1 MLFEE
6 KDSKALKAYLLRL
19 LEPISNAD
27 LDILSD
33 YILALLRHDQ
43 SVDDVRKLCLNQLD
57 EFLKENT
64 FSFVQDIF
72 DALERKAYLNG
83 DVSEK
88 ESLVGEK
95 YKEPAK
101 KRSFHQTSLDARIG
115 GLNNEKKY
123 RSVRSFRQNNRG
135 NWRSFRQK
143 VSLPDMF
150 SFSPDFPINSTQR
163 CRDYEERGY
172 CMRGDMCFYDHG
184 IDHIVMDGH
193 YSDAYDPTQSIHT
206 NHSVTIIQSGLNY
219 KNAHRNDKERFRKH
233 KKNNSCLIQ
242 GPNYNQTITT
252 LMIDNVPNSDLN
264 EENIRL
270 FFMKFGEISKIII
283 KKAEHRAIL
292 KFKDWESANKAWSS
306 SAPIFNN
313 RFVKLYWHSS
323 RSNDKNDLQEN
334 NMTLDT
340 SEKHQVDDSP
350 EDKFMEKIEK
360 KQKEHEEREQRK
372 KQNAKER
379 EILLEKEKLIKKQLE
394 EKRNLIALM
403 SKNDTNISEFPQKE
417 EEDYDANKLE
427 PSTLSRKAL
436 ETQLASLKAE
446 ADNLGISIN
455 TKNLNTTGNSGNKKK
470 LGFSRSFSK
479 VFRYSPGKKAFHRG
493 SMQLD
498 NRTRKIAVYN
508 VDPDKDEVLKQHL
521 LHNGE
526 YETIEKDVDDSNVQ
540 IIVFKDR
547 WTAEKFLR
555 NVSTIPDMEN
565 VKLKWKYDTTKNSEN
580 IGDHHATELE
590 QARNTDGRGFY
601 DDDEDVDEALW
612 RR

>member
-6 KDSKALKAYLLRL
+6 KDSKALKAYLLTL
-19 LEPISNAD
+19 LDPISNAD

-43 SVDDVRKLCLNQLD
+43 SVEDVKKLCLSQLD
-57 EFLKENT
+57 EFLRENT

-72 DALERKAYLNG
+72 DALERKTYLNENML
-83 DVSEK
+83 EK
-88 ESLVGEK
+88 ESSVVEK
-95 YKEPAK
+95 YKESTR
-101 KRSFHQTSLDARIG
+101 KRSFHQTSLDARIHG
-115 GLNNEKKY
+115 INNEKKS
-123 RSVRSFRQNNRG
+123 RFGKSFRVNNRG

-143 VSLPDMF
+143 APFSDMF

-184 IDHIVMDGH
+184 IDHIVMDGQ

-206 NHSVTIIQSGLNY
+206 NHSVAITHSGLNY
-219 KNAHRNDKERFRKH
+219 KNTLRNDKEHFRKH
-233 KKNNSCLIQ
+233 KKNNSCLIK

-252 LMIDNVPNSDLN
+252 LIIENIPNSDLN
-264 EENIRL
+264 EENIR
-270 FFMKFGEISKIII
+270 FFFKKFGEISKIIV

-323 RSNDKNDLQEN
+323 KSNDRNDLQEN
-334 NMTLDT
+334 NMALDT
-340 SEKHQVDDSP
+340 SEKHVVDGLP
-350 EDKFMEKIEK
+350 KDKFMEKIEK
-360 KQKEHEEREQRK
+360 KQKEYEEREQRK

-379 EILLEKEKLIKKQLE
+379 EMLLEKEELIQKQLE

-403 SKNDTNISEFPQKE
+403 SKKDTNIPEFPQKE
-417 EEDYDANKLE
+417 DYDINKLE
-427 PSTLSRKAL
+427 PSALSRKAL

-446 ADNLGISIN
+446 ANNLGISIN
-455 TKNLNTTGNSGNKKK
+455 TKSLNTSGNSGNKKK

-479 VFRYSPGKKAFHRG
+479 VFRHSSGKNTLRRG

-508 VDPDKDEVLKQHL
+508 LDPDKDEVLRQHL

-526 YETIEKDVDDSNVQ
+526 YEAIEKDVDDSNVQ

-565 VKLKWKYDTTKNSEN
+565 VKLKWKYDTTKNSGN
-580 IGDHHATELE
+580 ILDHNLTELKE
-590 QARNTDGRGFY
+590 ARNSDGRGFY
-601 DDDEDVDEALW
+601 DDDDDVDEALW

>member
-1 MLFEE
+1 MLFDE
-6 KDSKALKAYLLRL
+6 KNSKALKAYLLTH

-43 SVDDVRKLCLNQLD
+43 SIEDVKKLCLSQLD
-57 EFLKENT
+57 EFLREHT
-64 FSFVQDIF
+64 FSFVQNIF
-72 DALERKAYLNG
+72 DALESKAYLSENA
-83 DVSEK
+83 VEK
-88 ESLVGEK
+88 ELSGGEK
-95 YKEPAK
+95 YKESAR
-101 KRSFHQTSLDARIG
+101 KRSFHQTSLDMRIHG
-115 GLNNEKKY
+115 INNEKKS
-123 RSVRSFRQNNRG
+123 RFGKSFRANNRG
-135 NWRSFRQK
+135 NWRTYRQK
-143 VSLPDMF
+143 APFSDMF
-150 SFSPDFPINSTQR
+150 SFSPDFPVNSKQR
-163 CRDYEERGY
+163 CLDYEERGY

-184 IDHIVMDGH
+184 IDHIVMDGQ

-206 NHSVTIIQSGLNY
+206 NHSVTITQPGLNY
-219 KNAHRNDKERFRKH
+219 KNSFRNDRERFRKH
-233 KKNNSCLIQ
+233 KKNNSCYIQ
-242 GPNYNQTITT
+242 GPNYDQSITT
-252 LMIDNVPNSDLN
+252 LIIENIPNNDLN
-264 EENIRL
+264 EENIHL
-270 FFMKFGEISKIII
+270 FFKKFGKISKITV
-283 KKAEHRAIL
+283 KKAEHKAIL

-323 RSNDKNDLQEN
+323 KYNDRNDLQEN

-340 SEKHQVDDSP
+340 SEKHVVDDLP
-350 EDKFMEKIEK
+350 KDKFMEKIEQ

-379 EILLEKEKLIKKQLE
+379 EMLLEKEELIRKQLE

-403 SKNDTNISEFPQKE
+403 SKKDTDIPESPQKE
-417 EEDYDANKLE
+417 DYDVNKSD
-427 PSTLSRKAL
+427 PSELSRKAL

-455 TKNLNTTGNSGNKKK
+455 TKSLKTTGNFGDKKK

-479 VFRYSPGKKAFHRG
+479 VFRSTSEKNTLHRR

-508 VDPDKDEVLKQHL
+508 LDPDKDEVLRQHL

-526 YETIEKDVDDSNVQ
+526 YEAIEKDAEDSNVQ

-565 VKLKWKYDTTKNSEN
+565 VKLKWKYDTNKNSEN
-580 IGDHHATELE
+580 NLDHNLTELKD
-590 QARNTDGRGFY
+590 RNLDGRGFY
-601 DDDEDVDEALW
+601 DDDDNADEALW